1 MAINNVVLT
10 GRLSRDPE
18 IKQTQSGVS
27 VCNFC
32 IAVDRQ
38 YKSGEEK
45 ICDFINCVAQRGTA
59 DFVSKWFHKG
69 DGIGVTGSIQTRKWV
84 TDGGENRYA
93 TEVLC
98 QQVSFLDGKK
108 NAVEATQTPAEAAK
122 NYAEIENISEDL
134 PFQELTPAPPG

>member
-10 GRLSRDPE
+10 GRMARDPE

-45 ICDFINCVAQRGTA
+45 ICDFINCVAWRSTA

-108 NAVEATQTPAEAAK
+108 NAAEAQQTPMEG
-122 NYAEIENISEDL
+122 NQNFSEVTEEDESL
-134 PFQELTPAPPG
+134 PF

>member
-10 GRLSRDPE
+10 GRLARDPE

-45 ICDFINCVAQRGTA
+45 ICDFINCVAWRSTA
-59 DFVSKWFHKG
+59 DFVRKWFHKG
-69 DGIGVTGSIQTRKWV
+69 DGIGVIGCIQTRKWA
-84 TDGGENRYA
+84 TESGENRYA

-108 NAVEATQTPAEAAK
+108 NAAEATQTPVEAAQ
-122 NYAEIENISEDL
+122 NYSEIENISEDL
-134 PFQELTPAPPG
+134 PF

>member
-38 YKSGEEK
+38 YKSDEEK
-45 ICDFINCVAQRGTA
+45 ICDFINCVAWRSTA

-69 DGIGVTGSIQTRKWV
+69 EGIGVTGSIQTRKWV

-98 QQVSFLDGKK
+98 QQVSFLEGKK
-108 NAVEATQTPAEAAK
+108 NAVETTQTTVEAAQ

-134 PFQELTPAPPG
+134 PF

>member
-10 GRLSRDPE
+10 GRLARDPE

-45 ICDFINCVAQRGTA
+45 ICDFINCVAWRSTA
-59 DFVSKWFHKG
+59 DFVRKWFHKG
-69 DGIGVTGSIQTRKWV
+69 DGIGVIGCIQTRKWA
-84 TDGGENRYA
+84 TESGENRYA

-108 NAVEATQTPAEAAK
+108 NAVEATQTPVEAAQ
-122 NYAEIENISEDL
+122 NYVEIENISEDL
-134 PFQELTPAPPG
+134 PF